1 MKQNDELENLGKE
14 HAELVDRY
22 KECFSSPAGEIVL
35 KDLDAAYGDRISFS
49 SDPYGTAFKEG
60 QRSVLLRIKA
70 MIKERKE

>member
-1 MKQNDELENLGKE
+1 MKDNNELENLGKE
-14 HAELVDRY
+14 HSELVDKY

-35 KDLDAAYGDRISFS
+35 NDLIVAYGDRTSFS

-60 QRSVLLRIKA
+60 QRSVLLRIRA